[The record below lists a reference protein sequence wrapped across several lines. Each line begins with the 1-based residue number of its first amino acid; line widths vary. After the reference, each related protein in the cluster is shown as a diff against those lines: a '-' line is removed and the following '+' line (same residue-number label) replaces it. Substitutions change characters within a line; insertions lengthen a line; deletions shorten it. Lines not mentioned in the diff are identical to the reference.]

1 MSKNIKAASPDYQP
15 KFNIQEGDAFPI
27 EKMVLHDGSV
37 LDLKKL
43 KFKWIALFF
52 YPQDLSPTCSKQACN
67 LKDAYTQLKRKG
79 ILILGVSPD
88 DASKHQRFIEKHQL
102 PFPLVVDVD
111 AEMATQLGIFSLK
124 KFMGRVYE
132 GIHRSTVVLDSALKV
147 HRIIYPVV
155 SGIHHQQILEA
166 CKT

>member
-1 MSKNIKAASPDYQP
+1 MTKKSVHGFHDYQP
-15 KFNIQEGDAFPI
+15 TFKFHPGDSFPFQ
-27 EKMVLHDGSV
+27 KMLLHDGSV
-37 LDLKKL
+37 LDLSTL
-43 KFKWIALFF
+43 SSRWIALFF

-67 LKDAYTQLKRKG
+67 LKDAYTQLKRNG

-88 DASKHQRFIEKHQL
+88 DAPKHQRFIKKYQL

-166 CKT
+166 CKA